1 MSRLDRRSLT
11 IYLFFGCISCWA
23 KTSAASDPLDSSY
36 GRVDG
41 DISVVM
47 GAGVTLAPRAPRPS
61 IDLRFRYIETL
72 GVFWDYEESLGI
84 ANDPTRVM
92 SLGMELRPLF
102 LARWLQGYEFESA
115 RPDLLVDS
123 VGFELG
129 AYFAQPDE
137 RGFGARQGLQ
147 AGLGIEVPLMTRAKG
162 IWIGMH
168 GGARWSD
175 SVFEGADVASPS
187 DRSLFLS
194 ITLSWHVYF
203 GTHVVDVGD
212 VRIE

>member
-1 MSRLDRRSLT
+1 MSRVTRHALA
-11 IYLFFGCISCWA
+11 ICVFFGCISCWA
-23 KTSAASDPLDSSY
+23 TTSAASDPLDTSY

-41 DISVVM
+41 DVSLVM
-47 GAGVTLAPRAPRPS
+47 GAGVTLAPRTPRPS
-61 IDLRFRYIETL
+61 VDLRLRYIETL
-72 GVFWDYEESLGI
+72 GVFWDYEESFGI
-84 ANDPTRVM
+84 TNDPSRVM

-115 RPDLLVDS
+115 RPDLLLDS
-123 VGFELG
+123 VGLELG
-129 AYFAQPDE
+129 AYFAQPDG

-147 AGLGIEVPLMTRAKG
+147 AGLGVELPLMTRAKG
-162 IWIGMH
+162 IWIGLH

-175 SVFEGADVASPS
+175 AVFEGADVQSPS

-203 GTHVVDVGD
+203 GTHVVDAGD